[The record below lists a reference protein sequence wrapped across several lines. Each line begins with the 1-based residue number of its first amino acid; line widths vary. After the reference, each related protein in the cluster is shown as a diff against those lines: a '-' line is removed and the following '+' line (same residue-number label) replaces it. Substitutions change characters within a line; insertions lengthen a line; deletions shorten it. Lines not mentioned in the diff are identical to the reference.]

1 MQVLITEPI
10 FTHEELDETE
20 IDTESDNESE
30 VYDDLEMKWD
40 YLMCNEVGEWKIR
53 YGEEELPK
61 EVVVM
66 VEALLFL

>member
-1 MQVLITEPI
+1 MLVLITEPI

-40 YLMCNEVGEWKIR
+40 YLMCNEVGE
-53 YGEEELPK
+53 
-61 EVVVM
+61 
-66 VEALLFL
+66 